1 MHLAKHRLSAR
12 IQFRARRRIRRI
24 LHSALVMKFALLA
37 VLACPGLAW
46 SPFAVAAPLP
56 ADPLLAALVV
66 DDAAYDAALDCLG
79 QAVYYAV
86 AADLGGPY
94 AGVVSGMVSMC
105 GQIAGAITASLT
117 PFLATRYGW
126 EYAFYV
132 AAGVTFICIIPWLFV
147 NPSRGIYFP
156 RA

>member
-1 MHLAKHRLSAR
+1 
-12 IQFRARRRIRRI
+12 
-24 LHSALVMKFALLA
+24 V
-37 VLACPGLAW
+37 
-46 SPFAVAAPLP
+46 VASL
-56 ADPLLAALVV
+56 LLAAG
-66 DDAAYDAALDCLG
+66 AGAIYLG

-132 AAGVTFICIIPWLFV
+132 AAGVTFVCITPWLLV
-147 NPSRGIYFP
+147 NPTRGIYVP
-156 RA
+156 RT

>member
-1 MHLAKHRLSAR
+1 M
-12 IQFRARRRIRRI
+12 
-24 LHSALVMKFALLA
+24 
-37 VLACPGLAW
+37 
-46 SPFAVAAPLP
+46 
-56 ADPLLAALVV
+56 
-66 DDAAYDAALDCLG
+66 
-79 QAVYYAV
+79 

-132 AAGVTFICIIPWLFV
+132 AAGVTFVCIIPWLFV
-147 NPSRGIYFP
+147 NPTRGIYVP